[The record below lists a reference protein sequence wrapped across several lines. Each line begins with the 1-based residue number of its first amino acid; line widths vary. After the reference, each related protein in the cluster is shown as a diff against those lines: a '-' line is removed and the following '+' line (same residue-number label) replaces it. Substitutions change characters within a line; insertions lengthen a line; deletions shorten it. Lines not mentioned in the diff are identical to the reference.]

1 MEEED
6 ISRGG
11 HLNFLVTMEE
21 EDISRGGHQKLVICY
36 GGGYIQRWAPKT
48 SDLLR
53 RRRIYPEVGTK
64 NFRFAM
70 EEEDISR
77 GGQQKL

>member
-1 MEEED
+1 M
-6 ISRGG
+6 SYYG
-11 HLNFLVTMEE
+11 
-21 EDISRGGHQKLVICY
+21 

-48 SDLLR
+48 LDLLW
-53 RRRIYPEVGTK
+53 RRRIYPEVGSK

-77 GGQQKL
+77 GGHQNL